1 MYAINCLLRY
11 ETRKR
16 DGAYQQ
22 NLARSRLQLTT
33 KVEIISKPAENL
45 IYISICKALCKSCV
59 LQIHST
65 WSVSLNSKEEQ
76 ALIDFIVM
84 DFACNS
90 CQEQVK

>member
-1 MYAINCLLRY
+1 MRSIVYLDM
-11 ETRKR
+11 KR
-16 DGAYQQ
+16 E
-22 NLARSRLQLTT
+22 NVTARTNKIWHALGCSLPP
-33 KVEIISKPAENL
+33 VEIISKPAENL